1 MCEKSLDEKLG
12 LLKQLILLANVDGA
26 INDAEYQ
33 LLLSL
38 AQNIGISEEDFEMVF
53 SPNISFATPKDFGE
67 RILQFH
73 RMILLI
79 NVDCY
84 PSPLEIDGIR
94 NLGIMLG
101 LNPQATEL
109 ILCEMKTH
117 PNNLLP
123 PDRMV
128 QIFSKYLN

>member
-1 MCEKSLDEKLG
+1 MCDKSLDDKLG
-12 LLKQLILLANVDGA
+12 LLKQLILLANADGV
-26 INDAEYQ
+26 INEAEYQ

-53 SPNISFATPKDFGE
+53 SPNISLSAPKDFGE

-79 NVDCY
+79 NVDNH
-84 PSPLEIDGIR
+84 PSPLEIEVIR

-109 ILCEMKTH
+109 IICEMKSH
-117 PNNLLP
+117 PNNLIP
-123 PDRMV
+123 PDRMI